1 MNLINPIQ
9 ESFSSIKQNKTR
21 SVLAGFGV
29 AWGIFILILLL
40 GTGKGFQEG
49 ILQLFSSFAKN
60 SVFIYG
66 GHVSENKLD
75 KSIQHKNILFNDLD
89 LKIIKDRYTEIEFI
103 SPEVIFRGNSL
114 TTHQLNT
121 TYPQIKGVLPDY
133 FNVRIIESEK
143 GRLIN
148 TLDNREYRR
157 VALIGSQVSNQLF
170 PDEEPLGKEI
180 NISGTFFKVI
190 GILEKGSLFTQ
201 NEQNVIYIP
210 YNTFND
216 CLTPTMEY
224 NSLVLTLSKNTDA
237 TNFENNIK
245 TFLGRRKG
253 FEIDDNK
260 AIFILNF
267 ENQVKMFDKLFKG
280 INLFL
285 WLIGLCLLLSGIVG
299 IGNIML
305 VIVKERTY
313 EIGIRKAIGAES
325 QSIVWMIITES
336 IVITSIAGIL
346 GLLIG
351 GIVIG
356 ILNWIVESF
365 FADNNSLFTE
375 ASIDYAVIIFSLFIL
390 MLSGIIAGFIP
401 AKKAAGITP
410 VEAIRN

>member
-1 MNLINPIQ
+1 MNLISPIQ

-40 GTGKGFQEG
+40 GAGNGFQEG

-60 SVFIYG
+60 SMFIYG
-66 GHVSENKLD
+66 GHVSEKKLD
-75 KSIQHKNILFNDLD
+75 KSIQHKKILFNDLD
-89 LKIIKDRYTEIEFI
+89 VKIINERYPEIEFI

-114 TTHQLNT
+114 TIYEQNAA
-121 TYPQIKGVLPDY
+121 YPQIKGILPDY
-133 FNVRIIESEK
+133 FNVKIIKPEK

-148 TLDNREYRR
+148 TLDNKEYRR
-157 VALIGSQVSNQLF
+157 VALIGKQVSNQLF

-180 NISGTFFKVI
+180 NIAGSFFTIVGVI
-190 GILEKGSLFTQ
+190 EKGSLFTQ
-201 NEQNVIYIP
+201 NEQSVIYIP

-216 CLTPTMEY
+216 CLTPTIEY
-224 NSLVLTLSKNTDA
+224 NSLVLTLAKKTDA
-237 TNFENNIK
+237 TAFENKIK
-245 TFLGRRKG
+245 TFLGKRKG
-253 FEIDDNK
+253 FNKEDKK

-285 WLIGLCLLLSGIVG
+285 WIIGLCFLLSGIVG

-305 VIVKERTY
+305 VIVKERTH

-325 QSIVWMIITES
+325 SSIVRMIITES
-336 IVITSIAGIL
+336 IVITSMAGII
-346 GLLIG
+346 GLVVG
-351 GIVIG
+351 GGVIG
-356 ILNWIVESF
+356 ILNWVIESF
-365 FADNNSLFTE
+365 FTDKDSLFTE
-375 ASIDYAVIIFSLFIL
+375 ASIDYAVIIFSLSIL

-401 AKKAAGITP
+401 AKKAASITP

>member
-1 MNLINPIQ
+1 M
-9 ESFSSIKQNKTR
+9 
-21 SVLAGFGV
+21 
-29 AWGIFILILLL
+29 
-40 GTGKGFQEG
+40 
-49 ILQLFSSFAKN
+49 
-60 SVFIYG
+60 
-66 GHVSENKLD
+66 
-75 KSIQHKNILFNDLD
+75 FNDLD
-89 LKIIKDRYTEIEFI
+89 LKIIKDRYPEIEFI
-103 SPEVIFRGNSL
+103 SPEVIFRGYSL

-133 FNVRIIESEK
+133 FNVRIIKPEN

-148 TLDNREYRR
+148 TLDNKEYRR

-180 NISGTFFKVI
+180 NISGTFFRVI
-190 GILEKGSLFTQ
+190 GILDKGSLFTQ
-201 NEQNVIYIP
+201 NEQNVIYMP

-216 CLTPTMEY
+216 CLTPTIEY
-224 NSLVLTLSKNTDA
+224 NSFVLTLSKNTDA
-237 TNFENNIK
+237 TNFEKNIK

-253 FEIDDNK
+253 FEIDDKK

-325 QSIVWMIITES
+325 RSIVWMIITES
-336 IVITSIAGIL
+336 IVITSMAGIL

-351 GIVIG
+351 GGIIG
-356 ILNWIVESF
+356 ILNWVIESF
-365 FADNNSLFTE
+365 FADNDSLFTE

>member
-1 MNLINPIQ
+1 MNLISPIQ

-40 GTGKGFQEG
+40 GAGNGFQEG

-66 GHVSENKLD
+66 GHVSEKKLD
-75 KSIQHKNILFNDLD
+75 KSIQHKKILFNDLD
-89 LKIIKDRYTEIEFI
+89 IKIITERYPEIEFI

-114 TTHQLNT
+114 TTYQQNT

-133 FNVRIIESEK
+133 FNVRIIEPEK

-148 TLDNREYRR
+148 MLDNKEYRR
-157 VALIGSQVSNQLF
+157 VALIGKQIANQLF
-170 PDEEPLGKEI
+170 PDEEPLGKDI
-180 NISGTFFKVI
+180 NIAGSFFKIVGVI
-190 GILEKGSLFTQ
+190 EKGSLFTQ
-201 NEQNVIYIP
+201 NEQSVVYIP

-216 CLTPTMEY
+216 CLTSATEY
-224 NSLVLTLSKNTDA
+224 NTLVLTLSKKTDA
-237 TNFENNIK
+237 TAFENKIRE
-245 TFLGRRKG
+245 FLGRRKG
-253 FEIDDNK
+253 FDTEDKK

-336 IVITSIAGIL
+336 IVITSIAGII

-351 GIVIG
+351 GGIIG
-356 ILNWIVESF
+356 ILNWVIESF
-365 FADNNSLFTE
+365 FTDNDSLFTE
-375 ASIDYAVIIFSLFIL
+375 ASIDYAVIVFSLFIL